1 MKQKSIPTPFFKE
14 FKGMFYEHVRND
26 GESVLRYRGNDKLN
40 HYIASSLNPDGGKT
54 VQLKEEISAG
64 GNSMLMYESK
74 DGEKRFVVS
83 VNDPNGGI
91 VVPITW
97 LKLKELRDGGRLAS
111 GTFYRI
117 TDYVTTTTQI
127 DTRSIG
133 KYFDVVVLALSSTEL
148 SEDAWAM
155 HSEGRAYDV
164 TFGDGVAKC
173 YLFLQ
178 PDGYYTLVDVNTKL
192 GMNNLLSADLV
203 IDEGKKAINAEA
215 YYKTNLNTANLD
227 YVSLKGSN
235 VGAWKLK
242 YCLDNDTNR
251 FAWADN
257 SPCIDVPASIVHDR
271 DGLVYERYSASDT
284 TDSGTQYYAWK
295 NGSTTIFT
303 NTLTPGAMNA
313 ETYRI
318 SPFPADDG
326 AMITYDIV
334 KSYSPGKSHA
344 NGKGVIWRMVDEWGN
359 DCPYDFKNI
368 QFKRWAVTGL
378 SKGSDEMKAAL
389 IYDADDNPFYFG
401 IYDSVFDDVVAP
413 RNAEIDDPT
422 NWAWHYTFHG
432 WRKDADGE
440 LTPYDKSS
448 EQVTA
453 PDEFKQWSAEEYE
466 EAGTTDICKDNIL
479 GHNLDRYVRD
489 NEGSSLYGDAAEE
502 LPNNVFMSM
511 SYCFYNEE
519 EEYWEYSFDK
529 TYSNRLGDKCYNNT
543 FGNSFQNNTL
553 GEWCTDNTFG
563 NSCGNNTFGNNCGSN
578 TFGNWCYNN
587 TFGNSCGNNTFGNNF
602 EQSSIGDGVNNITVS
617 KDYVKFIIIE
627 NGNQKITITST
638 ATTSSSQYVRN
649 IAIALGTNNSNSGK
663 TISHNTTNDTFKT
676 TYQNSNSTTKNV

>member
-83 VNDPNGGI
+83 VNDPNGGV

-117 TDYVTTTTQI
+117 TDYVTMTTQI

-334 KSYSPGKSHA
+334 
-344 NGKGVIWRMVDEWGN
+344 R
-359 DCPYDFKNI
+359 
-368 QFKRWAVTGL
+368 
-378 SKGSDEMKAAL
+378 
-389 IYDADDNPFYFG
+389 
-401 IYDSVFDDVVAP
+401 
-413 RNAEIDDPT
+413 
-422 NWAWHYTFHG
+422 
-432 WRKDADGE
+432 
-440 LTPYDKSS
+440 
-448 EQVTA
+448 
-453 PDEFKQWSAEEYE
+453 
-466 EAGTTDICKDNIL
+466 
-479 GHNLDRYVRD
+479 
-489 NEGSSLYGDAAEE
+489 
-502 LPNNVFMSM
+502 
-511 SYCFYNEE
+511 
-519 EEYWEYSFDK
+519 
-529 TYSNRLGDKCYNNT
+529 
-543 FGNSFQNNTL
+543 
-553 GEWCTDNTFG
+553 
-563 NSCGNNTFGNNCGSN
+563 
-578 TFGNWCYNN
+578 
-587 TFGNSCGNNTFGNNF
+587 
-602 EQSSIGDGVNNITVS
+602 
-617 KDYVKFIIIE
+617 
-627 NGNQKITITST
+627 
-638 ATTSSSQYVRN
+638 
-649 IAIALGTNNSNSGK
+649 
-663 TISHNTTNDTFKT
+663 
-676 TYQNSNSTTKNV
+676 